1 LDKPG
6 TSGIT
11 TMVWQLLLLQKQQ
24 RPRPPSYY
32 NPRPA
37 GMILPGSTTELVLCE
52 LRARYPVWQSRSQ
65 IACSVGKNRGAVQW
79 ALLYLMQ
86 QKLIKAVPD
95 VNRNPRYLRY
105 QAIVKYAERKE
116 LSSKNP

>member
-1 LDKPG
+1 
-6 TSGIT
+6 
-11 TMVWQLLLLQKQQ
+11 MVWQLLLLQKQQ
-24 RPRPPSYY
+24 KPRPPSYY

-79 ALLYLMQ
+79 ALLYLMR
-86 QKLIKAVPD
+86 QKLVKAVPD
-95 VNRNPRYLRY
+95 TCRNPRYNRY
-105 QAIVKYAERKE
+105 QAIVKCEDRK
-116 LSSKNP
+116 K